1 MKKQIILCFLA
12 LCIGTAPSIAQY
24 KKKVVSFVGHVA
36 AGSSARLSKQQS
48 DHIAEMFAK
57 SVRMERFN
65 YTSLP
70 QSVVDDFV
78 TATNGM
84 GSVSAEQVRAAIEKT
99 LAPKF
104 LELLDIN
111 KEMLSKQNLSETE
124 RNSFLATKAQSA
136 GLSAA
141 QLESILNSGF
151 FYVPYVEYFDHRVTT
166 GERDVKNDQGKV
178 VRRVPTVTHTHAMK
192 AGLLWFQLAV
202 DRSNNATVRYIG
214 AAKGW
219 KGTAIDRSE
228 TRDQSASDGL
238 EWETFSGVVSVSA
251 VNVGNETKKL
261 EEFQLTGTVS
271 ETTTFGVNLTLGT
284 REGVG
289 LDDTYWI
296 EELEETESGEIV
308 RSKRG
313 FVKIREVGDNKSDEA
328 ATSYAQTIT
337 GLNYSPGLSVTEI
350 PMIGVN
356 AVFGLGMMP
365 VTISPFDNTATRFGL
380 DKFDFAA
387 TVTSEAKNA
396 FGPFFWLQANI
407 ANNTK
412 ISELWFHVGASIGIM
427 PIEGKFHLPVYN
439 STREVVG
446 GPFREAVDI
455 GPSFTGYVNIGMVKK
470 FYFRR
475 FGLVL
480 QGDVKYWMTEFNATG
495 KDFYGDE
502 LSYSLLN
509 DNIGFDGKAGLEM
522 YITPVLSAGLGAEY
536 NIFAKD
542 NIWTATV
549 TDSDK
554 NDFKKNDAVGP
565 DTQTSGLA
573 FYLWVNYALPS
584 LF

>member
-1 MKKQIILCFLA
+1 MKKQITLCFLA
-12 LCIGTAPSIAQY
+12 LCIVTAPSVGQY
-24 KKKVVSFVGHVA
+24 KKKVVSFVDHVA

-48 DHIAEMFAK
+48 DHIAEMFAN

-70 QSVVDDFV
+70 QSVVNDFV
-78 TATNGM
+78 SATAGM
-84 GSVSAEQVRAAIEKT
+84 GSVSAEQVRAAIERT

-178 VRRVPTVTHTHAMK
+178 VRRVPTVTHTHALK

-296 EELEETESGEIV
+296 EELEETESGEII
-308 RSKRG
+308 RNKRG

-337 GLNYSPGLSVTEI
+337 GMNYSPGLSVTEI

-365 VTISPFDNTATRFGL
+365 VTVSLFDNTATRFGV

-387 TVTSEAKNA
+387 SVTKEAKNA
-396 FGPFFWLQANI
+396 FGPFLWLQANI

-412 ISELWFHVGASIGIM
+412 VSELWFHVGASIGIM

-439 STREVVG
+439 SSREAVG
-446 GPFREAVDI
+446 GPFRESVDI
-455 GPSFTGYVNIGMVKK
+455 GPSFTGYVNVGMVKK

-542 NIWTATV
+542 NIWTATI

-554 NDFKKNDAVGP
+554 NDYKKSDAVGP